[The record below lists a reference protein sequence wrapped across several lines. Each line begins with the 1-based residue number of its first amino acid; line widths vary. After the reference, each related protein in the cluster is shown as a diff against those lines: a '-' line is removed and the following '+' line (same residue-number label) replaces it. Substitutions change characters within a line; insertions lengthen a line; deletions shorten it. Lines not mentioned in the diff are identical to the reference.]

1 MTRILKIYDSEAAT
15 KAGSP
20 LRVIETYPAFTVA
33 EVPDSA
39 ADDIKRNYLTE
50 DITDQYTLPA
60 AGGIDTSMAR
70 INAKGK
76 TVAHPA
82 YKKAPRLSSGPH
94 HYIVQFI
101 GPIKQDWL
109 KAASKAGADF
119 VQPYEGFSYI
129 ANMAAKDL
137 AAVSSLPFVR
147 WVGHLPF
154 SARLAADTIPG
165 PGKAL
170 GEGLPEVP
178 RTRIRAGVYTVQFF
192 RATQAAKAIKQVTKL
207 GFDILD
213 KRKGSDVLIVGT
225 KRTTATAVARQLEQ
239 LSRVHGVSQ
248 ITERAIPRKSNDRA
262 AVVMGTAASL
272 GHPGLGLNG
281 DGEII
286 AVADTGLDSGDP
298 NNMHPDFVG
307 RISFIKSYPITRDYS
322 RFIKNPGGDDGPAD
336 LDSGHGTHTTG
347 SVLGSGIASSNFQ
360 GLTGPVRGLSSGARL
375 VFQAIEQEMK
385 WKNPADLAKN
395 GRFLLSGIPNDL
407 AVLFG
412 DAYAK
417 GARIHSNSWGGG
429 NPGEYDE
436 QCQQLDKFVW
446 SKPDFCILFAA
457 GNDGT
462 DADRNGVVDL
472 GSVTAPGTA
481 KNCITV
487 GACEN
492 NRPEFH
498 MTYGD
503 SWPKDY
509 PAEPLKSAQVSD
521 NPDDIVAFSSRGPTA
536 DGRIKPD
543 VVAPGT
549 FILSTRSRMI
559 AENNFGW
566 ARFDRSKL
574 YMYDGGT
581 SMATPLTAGAV
592 GVVRQ
597 YLRTN
602 RGIASPSAALLKATL
617 VTSAVFLSGAA
628 SSLDNNQGYGRVD
641 LDAVLAPP
649 DPLRV
654 NFAEGRPLQT
664 GEMDQR
670 TVTVAKPGAA
680 LRVVMAYSDFPGAAL
695 VNNLNLVVRAPD
707 GTVFVGN
714 SGQPAGAFD
723 SKNNVELVHIAQ
735 AAAGDYIVQVI
746 ASNVA
751 SGPQP
756 FALVVQGAM

>member
-1 MTRILKIYDSEAAT
+1 MPRIFKIYDSEAAT
-15 KAGSP
+15 KAGSQ
-20 LRVIETYPAFTVA
+20 LKVIEKYPAFTVA
-33 EVPDSA
+33 EVPDNA
-39 ADDIKRNYLTE
+39 ADEIKRSYLTE
-50 DITDQYTLPA
+50 DITDQYTLPV
-60 AGGIDTSMAR
+60 AGGIDTSKPR
-70 INAKGK
+70 INAMGK

-82 YKKAPRLSSGPH
+82 YKKAPRLSPGPH

-101 GPIKQDWL
+101 GPIKQEWL
-109 KAASKAGADF
+109 KSASKAGADF

-129 ANMAAKDL
+129 ANMTIKDL
-137 AAVSSLPFVR
+137 AAVSVLPFVR

-154 SARLAADTIPG
+154 SARLAAAAIPT

-170 GEGLPEVP
+170 GEGSSAVP

-192 RATQAAKAIKQVTKL
+192 RATQAAKAVKEVLKL
-207 GFDILD
+207 GFNILD
-213 KRKGSDVLIVGT
+213 KSKGSDILIVES
-225 KRTTATAVARQLEQ
+225 KRTTATSVARQLEQ

-262 AVVMGTAASL
+262 AVVMRTAASL
-272 GHPGLGLNG
+272 GNPGLGLNG

-307 RISFIKSYPITRDYS
+307 RINFIKSYPITSDYS
-322 RFIKNPGGDDGPAD
+322 KYIKNPRGDDGPAD

-347 SVLGSGIASSNFQ
+347 SVLGSGLASSNFQ
-360 GLTGPVRGLSSGARL
+360 GLTGPIRGLSFGARL

-385 WKNPADLAKN
+385 WKNPADQAKY
-395 GRFLLSGIPNDL
+395 GRFLLSGIPTDL
-407 AVLFG
+407 GDLFG

-436 QCQQLDKFVW
+436 QCQQLDAFVW
-446 SKPDFCILFAA
+446 TNPDFCVLFAA
-457 GNDGT
+457 GNDGK
-462 DADRNGVVDL
+462 DRNGNGVIDL

-492 NRPEFH
+492 NRPEFN
-498 MTYGD
+498 MTYGQ
-503 SWPKDY
+503 SWHDDY
-509 PAEPLKSAQVSD
+509 PVDPIKSDKVSD
-521 NPDDIVAFSSRGPTA
+521 NPDDIAAFSSRGPTA

-549 FILSTRSRMI
+549 FILSARSRMI

-566 ARFDRSKL
+566 ARFSQSKL

-602 RGIASPSAALLKATL
+602 RRIKSPSAALLKASL
-617 VTSAVFLSGAA
+617 VMSAVFLRGGA
-628 SSLDNNQGYGRVD
+628 SSFDGNQGYGRINV
-641 LDAVLAPP
+641 DAVLAPP
-649 DPLRV
+649 APLRV
-654 NFAEGRPLQT
+654 DFVEGRGLQT

-670 TVTVAKPGAA
+670 TVVVATAGAP
-680 LRVVMAYSDFPGAAL
+680 LRVVMAYSDYPGATL
-695 VNNLNLVVRAPD
+695 INNLNLVVRAPD

-714 SGQPAGAFD
+714 SAQPVGAFD

-735 AAAGDYIVQVI
+735 AAVGSYTVQVV